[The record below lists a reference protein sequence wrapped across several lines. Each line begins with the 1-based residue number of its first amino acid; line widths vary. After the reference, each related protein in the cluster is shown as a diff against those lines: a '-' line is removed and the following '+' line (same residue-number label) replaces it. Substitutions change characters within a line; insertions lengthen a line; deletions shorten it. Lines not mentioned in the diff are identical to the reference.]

1 MQSAV
6 MIVPAAGLAA
16 ANALGESMGWGSNN
30 YSVPLSASGA
40 LPATHWGCR
49 ADVSDGF
56 FTLLESPPAEAAPV
70 LALVQMDFRTTPDPA
85 GHFREV
91 IAGLGLLIIAK
102 GEI

>member
-16 ANALGESMGWGSNN
+16 ANAFGASMAWGNSNFT
-30 YSVPLSASGA
+30 VALSASGA

-56 FTLLESPPAEAAPV
+56 LALLQDPPPEAAPV
-70 LALVQMDFRTTPDPA
+70 LAVVKIDIRVTDDPA

-91 IAGLGLLIIAK
+91 SAGLGLAII
-102 GEI
+102 ELDE